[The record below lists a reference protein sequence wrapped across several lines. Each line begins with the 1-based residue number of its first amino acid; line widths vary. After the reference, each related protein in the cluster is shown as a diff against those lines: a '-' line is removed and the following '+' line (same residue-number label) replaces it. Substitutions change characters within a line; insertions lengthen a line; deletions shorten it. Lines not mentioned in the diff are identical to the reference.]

1 MMKIIAAI
9 KNIPSDIHSSLKL
22 VSVRWSALATALGAT
37 ILSNQD
43 FLLQLTDRI
52 AGHAGR
58 NVIIAGVMFLV
69 FLVPSLKSEF
79 SPVPG
84 TVAVPIVKSPAPEGA
99 IVLSVQQHAQPADTL
114 TLEQPAPTTTVV
126 AEPVVAVITQAHDG
140 VTTPSAAT
148 VIPVEISDTIDA
160 SGQA

>member
-22 VSVRWSALATALGAT
+22 VSVRWSALATVLAGT

-43 FLLQLTDRI
+43 FLLQLIDRV
-52 AGHAGR
+52 AGHASRGAI
-58 NVIIAGVMFLV
+58 VGGVMFLV

-84 TVAVPIVKSPAPEGA
+84 TVAVPIVPSPAPAGA
-99 IVLSVQQHAQPADTL
+99 VVLTVDQHPKEPDTL
-114 TLEQPAPTTTVV
+114 TLDQPATSGVV
-126 AEPVVAVITQAHDG
+126 ASPVVAVITQARDG